1 MVHFLHKRDHFKL
14 ISDNNNDYETQILNT
29 DSIQIL
35 IVNNIRAKNLQCKFY
50 NDLDEPTQFVI
61 TYNTTLML
69 HEPGY

>member
-1 MVHFLHKRDHFKL
+1 MVHLLHKRDHFKL

-50 NDLDEPTQFVI
+50 NDLDGPTQFFHNI
-61 TYNTTLML
+61 
-69 HEPGY
+69 